1 MDRRKFITKT
11 SLGITGLALSTN
23 SFAKPK
29 FPNYLSK
36 LGIIANT
43 VRKDMEADYRGTLAR
58 LAEIGYTHIEGG
70 IYGNSAEE
78 YVKLLKDLHLKPFA
92 TGSSMAPM
100 KKDASEII
108 KKAEQLDS
116 EYIICYYPWM
126 RSAENLTKKDSLE
139 AAENLNALGKKCK
152 DAGFRL
158 AWHNHAWEFNDIDG
172 ETIFD
177 SIMKNTDPDLVTTQL
192 DIYWVVKGNADPV
205 ELIKKY
211 PGRIEL
217 VHAKDMDHRT
227 ERGMTCVGKGIID
240 FKRILV
246 HSKTAGIRRIIV
258 ENEQWKGD
266 LECAE
271 ISYKSLAK
279 LF

>member
-1 MDRRKFITKT
+1 MERRKFITKT
-11 SLGITGLALSTN
+11 SLGFTGLALSIDAL
-23 SFAKPK
+23 AKPK
-29 FPNYLSK
+29 IPKYLSK
-36 LGIIANT
+36 FGIIANT
-43 VRKDMEADYRGTLAR
+43 VSKDMEADYRSTLAR

-78 YVKLLKDLHLKPFA
+78 YVKLLKDLRLKPFA
-92 TGSSMAPM
+92 TGSSMAAM
-100 KKDASEII
+100 KKDPSDII
-108 KKAEQLDS
+108 RKAEQLDS

-126 RSAENLTKKDSLE
+126 GSAENLTKKDSLE
-139 AAENLNALGKKCK
+139 AAENLNALGKKFK
-152 DAGFRL
+152 DAGFTL
-158 AWHNHAWEFNDIDG
+158 AWHNHAWEFKDIEG
-172 ETIFD
+172 ETIFNR
-177 SIMKNTDPDLVTTQL
+177 IMRNTDPDLVTTQL
-192 DIYWVVKGNADPV
+192 DLYWVVKGNVDPV

-217 VHAKDMDHRT
+217 VHAKDMDHST

-271 ISYKSLAK
+271 LSYKSLTK